1 MLSEKKHF
9 IQSIYTPSI
18 LLILIWISK
27 IFEVSFDTSFAFLG
41 VFPRET
47 KGLPGIILS
56 PFIHGDFNHLI
67 SNSLPFLILFSGIN
81 YFYRKISNRVF
92 LLIFLLTGMC
102 VWIGGR
108 PVYHIGASGVVYG
121 MASFIFFSGIYR
133 KNRALLA
140 ISLLTI
146 FLYGGMFWGL
156 FPVKEGVSW
165 ESHLFGFVTGFAIA
179 IYYKNEKT
187 YLDDEFDD
195 ESNISSTYEIDIE
208 YEIIE
213 DD

>member
-1 MLSEKKHF
+1 LSEKKHF
-9 IQSIYTPSI
+9 IQSIYLPVLLVI
-18 LLILIWISK
+18 LFWISK
-27 IFEVSFDTSFAFLG
+27 LFEVVFEIDFGFLG
-41 VFPRET
+41 VFPREV
-47 KGLPGIILS
+47 KGLPGILLS

-67 SNSLPFLILFSGIN
+67 SNSLPFFILFTGLL
-81 YFYRKISNRVF
+81 YFYRKISIKVF
-92 LLIFLLTGMC
+92 LLIYILTGMC
-102 VWIGGR
+102 VWLGGR

-121 MASFIFFSGIYR
+121 LASFIFFSGIYR

-165 ESHLFGFVTGFAIA
+165 ESHLFGFITGLLIA

-187 YLDDEFDD
+187 YLDDD
-195 ESNISSTYEIDIE
+195 EISGSNISSTYDFEIS
-208 YEIIE
+208 YEITEE
-213 DD
+213 D

>member
-1 MLSEKKHF
+1 LSEKKHF
-9 IQSIYTPSI
+9 IQSIYLPVLLVI
-18 LLILIWISK
+18 LFWISK
-27 IFEVSFDTSFAFLG
+27 LFEVVFEIDFGFLG
-41 VFPRET
+41 VFPREV
-47 KGLPGIILS
+47 KGLPGILLS

-67 SNSLPFLILFSGIN
+67 SNSLPFFILFTGLI
-81 YFYRKISNRVF
+81 YFYRKISIKVF
-92 LLIFLLTGMC
+92 LLIYILTGMC
-102 VWIGGR
+102 VWLGGR

-121 MASFIFFSGIYR
+121 LASFIFFSGIYR

-165 ESHLFGFVTGFAIA
+165 ESHLFGFITGLLIA

-187 YLDDEFDD
+187 YLDDD
-195 ESNISSTYEIDIE
+195 EISGSNISSTYDFEIS
-208 YEIIE
+208 YEITEE
-213 DD
+213 D

>member
-1 MLSEKKHF
+1 MSEKKHF
-9 IQSIYTPSI
+9 IQSIYLPVLLVI
-18 LLILIWISK
+18 LFWISK
-27 IFEVSFDTSFAFLG
+27 LFEVVFEIDFGFLG
-41 VFPRET
+41 VFPREV
-47 KGLPGIILS
+47 KGLPGILLS

-67 SNSLPFLILFSGIN
+67 SNSLPFFILFTGLL
-81 YFYRKISNRVF
+81 YFYRKISIKVF
-92 LLIFLLTGMC
+92 LLIYILTGMC
-102 VWIGGR
+102 VWLGGR

-121 MASFIFFSGIYR
+121 LASFIFFSGIYR

-165 ESHLFGFVTGFAIA
+165 ESHLFGFITGLLIA

-187 YLDDEFDD
+187 YLDDD
-195 ESNISSTYEIDIE
+195 EISGSNISSTYDFEIS
-208 YEIIE
+208 YEITEE
-213 DD
+213 D